1 MLYQRRV
8 AETLSRREHRLPTD
22 RPPQCHSERSEE
34 SHCVIAPLRP
44 CVRVDWIAV
53 DLRALAGS
61 FAFLLPNWYTT
72 HMGSKNERGI
82 ARAGLTDA
90 AHAEADVVG
99 TTLVNLATLD
109 ADLQQ
114 AMNEDEGQP

>member
-1 MLYQRRV
+1 
-8 AETLSRREHRLPTD
+8 
-22 RPPQCHSERSEE
+22 
-34 SHCVIAPLRP
+34 
-44 CVRVDWIAV
+44 
-53 DLRALAGS
+53 
-61 FAFLLPNWYTT
+61 
-72 HMGSKNERGI
+72 MGSKNERGI